1 MFTAPLK
8 RCPDAKLEMLRLL
21 PTVTTLENLLIRCDA
36 SVPIGTGHV
45 MRCIAMAQAWQDAGG
60 QVIFAMA
67 ETTSAIEERILAEKM
82 TVLHVEQVPGSA
94 ADAQQTIR
102 LARQASADWVVVD
115 GYVFGADYQAGLHN
129 PGLRVLV
136 VDDHGRA
143 DRYIADIVLNQNPQA
158 REDQYINR
166 KPSTQLLLGLEYAL
180 LRREFTNWRQWK
192 RDTPAIARNL
202 LVVMGG
208 TDPENVTQH
217 VLDSLAREPD
227 FEIQVV
233 AGGNNPHLAEL
244 RESVSK
250 SGAKVR
256 LVENTGNMAELMA
269 WADIAVSAAGT
280 TAWEMCFMGLPA
292 LLVVLADNQE
302 PIARA
307 LDDAG
312 AALRIGQAATL
323 RTEDIRGQ
331 LCRISASHE
340 IMQKMSTRHR
350 ALVDGRG
357 AERVLAAM
365 LGRDINSPMPP
376 AIYEPK
382 PS

>member
-1 MFTAPLK
+1 
-8 RCPDAKLEMLRLL
+8 MLRLL

-94 ADAQQTIR
+94 ADAEQTSR

-192 RDTPAIARNL
+192 RDTPAIARNV

-217 VLDSLAREPD
+217 VLDSLARELD

-233 AGGNNPHLAEL
+233 AGGSNPHLAEL

-323 RTEDIRGQ
+323 RAKDIRGQ

-340 IMQKMSTRHR
+340 IMQKMSTRGR
-350 ALVDGRG
+350 ALIDGRG
-357 AERVLAAM
+357 AERVVAPM
-365 LGRDINSPMPP
+365 LGRDINSAPMPP

>member
-1 MFTAPLK
+1 MTP
-8 RCPDAKLEMLRLL
+8 R
-21 PTVTTLENLLIRCDA
+21 TLLIRCDA

-67 ETTSAIEERILAEKM
+67 ETTSAIEERIPAEKM
-82 TVLHVEQVPGSA
+82 TLLPVDRVPGSA
-94 ADAQQTIR
+94 EDAEQTIR
-102 LARQASADWVVVD
+102 LAGQTSADWVVVD
-115 GYVFGADYQAGLHN
+115 GYVFGADYQASLHDT
-129 PGLRVLV
+129 GLRLLV

-143 DRYIADIVLNQNPQA
+143 NRYLAHIVLNQNPQA
-158 REDQYINR
+158 REDQYIHQ

-180 LRREFTNWRQWK
+180 LRREFANWRQWK
-192 RDTPAIARNL
+192 RNTPAIARNL

-208 TDPENVTQH
+208 TDPQNVTQH

-233 AGGNNPHLAEL
+233 AGGSNPHLADL
-244 RESVSK
+244 RESVRK
-250 SGAKVR
+250 FGANLR

-307 LDDAG
+307 LDAAG
-312 AALRIGQAATL
+312 AALRIGPAVTL
-323 RTEDIRGQ
+323 RTKDIRGQ

-340 IMQKMSTRHR
+340 IMQKMSTRGR

-357 AERVLAAM
+357 AERVVATM
-365 LGRDINSPMPP
+365 LGRDINSAPMPP